1 MKDFI
6 EATSDVPAAAK
17 KKGADEAP
25 EYVHKDIF
33 AVGDFWHWNTEYLN
47 GYIKATD
54 NEASMFD
61 VPLHFN
67 FHDASVAD
75 GEYNMAD
82 LLKGSLMMS
91 NPEKAVTFV
100 DNHESQVGGVLESYV
115 EDWFKP
121 LAYAVIL
128 LREQGYPCLF
138 TSRQPSGSWTTREYH
153 RLR

>member
-1 MKDFI
+1 
-6 EATSDVPAAAK
+6 
-17 KKGADEAP
+17 
-25 EYVHKDIF
+25 
-33 AVGDFWHWNTEYLN
+33 
-47 GYIKATD
+47 
-54 NEASMFD
+54 MFD

-91 NPEKAVTFV
+91 NQEKAVTFV

-128 LREQGYPCLF
+128 LSLI
-138 TSRQPSGSWTTREYH
+138 H
-153 RLR
+153 I